1 MSTLDAVLALP
12 HMTPISLSELDAL
25 APLQARRD
33 RKYLVPMANLE
44 RFVEQ
49 LAFSARVL
57 TMGDLQV
64 FRYESVYFDTPE
76 RASYLGAARR
86 RRHRFK
92 VRTRS
97 YLDSGRCLL
106 ELKTRDGRGRTVK
119 NRLDYP
125 LAHHGELNPTGR
137 RFLAEHPVGHG
148 ALEPVLTTRYARST
162 LVLAD
167 AARVTID
174 TGLQAVA
181 DGRTVE
187 LVGVAVVE
195 TKSAG
200 PPTAADRV
208 LWAIGHRPIR
218 VSKFC
223 TTLAILE
230 PDLPANK
237 WTLALRGPWHV
248 AGAPGVGIA
257 RREPG
262 GTPWLA
268 PRSGMRSPRGQD
280 DDRSTTSALT
290 AMGYE

>member
-1 MSTLDAVLALP
+1 MSALAAVNALP
-12 HMTPISLSELDAL
+12 RMTPISLSELDAI

-33 RKYLVPMANLE
+33 RKYLVPMADLE
-44 RFVEQ
+44 VEQ

-57 TMGDLQV
+57 TIGDLQV

-92 VRTRS
+92 IRTRS

-106 ELKTRDGRGRTVK
+106 EFKTRDGRGRTIK
-119 NRLDYP
+119 SRLDYP
-125 LAHHGELNPTGR
+125 LAHRGELNATGR
-137 RFLAEHPVGHG
+137 RFLSEQPVRHI
-148 ALEPVLTTRYARST
+148 ALRPVLTTRYARST

-174 TGLQAVA
+174 IGLQAVA
-181 DGRTVE
+181 NGRTVE
-187 LVGVAVVE
+187 LVGMAVVE
-195 TKSAG
+195 TKSVG

-237 WTLALRGPWHV
+237 WTLALRAPWHV
-248 AGAPGVGIA
+248 GGAPRVGVA
-257 RREPG
+257 HPESD

-268 PRSGMRSPRGQD
+268 PRPEMSTTRGQGE
-280 DDRSTTSALT
+280 DRPTASAFP